1 MPAPGGVICC
11 RYVVYMQWGA
21 AGGRGVYNLFAGNR
35 KNILNKQQGFATQ
48 LASASRSQ

>member
-1 MPAPGGVICC
+1 
-11 RYVVYMQWGA
+11 MQWGA

-48 LASASRSQ
+48 LASASRSQEKKSTLLPSFAF